1 MSYGDEAILLQLAA
15 TSVLYPKKDWRE
27 IDPLHAQMVT
37 FRAIENGFSVVS
49 QAVGGL
55 SVAVDDEANVLASTD
70 FFTTDPQVMVAYVP
84 VQGVHTIYTLPPRFY
99 AEGCCSQGPLQLRTQ
114 RLVALKREKFLSQ
127 QLPVHSDQTSRYH
140 GGISPPVY

>member
-55 SVAVDDEANVLASTD
+55 SVAVDDEDLTCGAGSATQSLAPPP
-70 FFTTDPQVMVAYVP
+70 PQKVARFGLVFPKVILGMVTRV
-84 VQGVHTIYTLPPRFY
+84 G
-99 AEGCCSQGPLQLRTQ
+99 
-114 RLVALKREKFLSQ
+114 
-127 QLPVHSDQTSRYH
+127 
-140 GGISPPVY
+140 